1 MRTSR
6 FCSSKCPGGAKT
18 CPGRPGNSS
27 RTGRHHRPMTWAY
40 RASQCPSCQPAT
52 PPAPDAGDLDDHCQP
67 RPHDPPHAARHD
79 QRRGARRDRDDCW
92 PVRRNPYEADSS
104 TWSLAFTE
112 GGGFAALALVLT
124 FAALGAA
131 VVGALLH
138 RWSATPGRTG
148 TRALGLAVAGVLSVP
163 VFWTGLPVVLG
174 SGAAV
179 LVIRERHQSSWS
191 ASGRAALTLGVAL
204 LALASYLAVVG

>member
-1 MRTSR
+1 M
-6 FCSSKCPGGAKT
+6 
-18 CPGRPGNSS
+18 
-27 RTGRHHRPMTWAY
+27 
-40 RASQCPSCQPAT
+40 
-52 PPAPDAGDLDDHCQP
+52 
-67 RPHDPPHAARHD
+67 
-79 QRRGARRDRDDCW
+79 
-92 PVRRNPYEADSS
+92 
-104 TWSLAFTE
+104 
-112 GGGFAALALVLT
+112 
-124 FAALGAA
+124 
-131 VVGALLH
+131 VGALLH

-179 LVIRERHQSSWS
+179 LAIRERHQSSWS